1 MRYTGLERH
10 QRIGLSTG
18 ITPCR
23 VSNGILVKKHLYLQ
37 KKPEGNLWKIMQQ
50 GSNGC
55 VDVCVGHVLVY
66 VDDIMALAKD
76 DVRKSFFDRLQQE
89 WKCSDVETV
98 DQNNWVRFC
107 GFELKRYGDGVSLM
121 VGQKSYTAELLKRHD
136 GVAPKTC
143 PMLKSEHEE
152 PLEENLTTEDIR
164 AAQAI
169 TGELLWLAGRSR
181 PDLSYVVG
189 AMGRQVSKRPKWV
202 QKVGDHVLGFLST
215 TQDTCLVY
223 RPCSKDHGALG
234 TLQVPRHGRLLEAFA
249 DISFA
254 PNGDRSHQG
263 IIICAAGS
271 PIQWEASRQA
281 FHTMSTAE
289 AELVGYCEAAT
300 MLKSVEALMK
310 VIHTSCPSDG
320 SVDGSHVDNSFEK
333 VVYGDNSSALSIL
346 MNPDG
351 GWRTRHLRLR
361 SSCLRELL
369 RDDPKNWKVRH
380 QRGIDLP
387 ADMLTK
393 PIVLQREW
401 IKFWH
406 LLGFHVDPEIP
417 KYG

>member
-1 MRYTGLERH
+1 M
-10 QRIGLSTG
+10 
-18 ITPCR
+18 
-23 VSNGILVKKHLYLQ
+23 
-37 KKPEGNLWKIMQQ
+37 
-50 GSNGC
+50 
-55 VDVCVGHVLVY
+55 
-66 VDDIMALAKD
+66 
-76 DVRKSFFDRLQQE
+76 
-89 WKCSDVETV
+89 
-98 DQNNWVRFC
+98 RFC
-107 GFELKRYGDGVSLM
+107 GFELKRYEDGVSLM

-136 GVAPKTC
+136 GVTPKTC
-143 PMLKSEHEE
+143 PMPKSEHEE
-152 PLEENLTTEDIR
+152 PVEENLTTEDIR
-164 AAQAI
+164 AAQTI

-202 QKVGDHVLGFLST
+202 QKIGDHVLGFLST
-215 TQDTCLVY
+215 TPDTCLVY
-223 RPCSKDHGALG
+223 RPCNKDHGALG

-263 IIICAAGS
+263 VIICAAGS
-271 PIQWEASRQA
+271 PIQWGASRQA

-310 VIHTSCPSDG
+310 VIHMSCSGDD
-320 SVDGSHVDNSFEK
+320 SVDGSVDNSFEK
-333 VVYGDNSSALSIL
+333 VVYGGNSRALSIL

-361 SSCLRELL
+361 SSCLREVL

-406 LLGFHVDPEIP
+406 LLGFHVGPEIL
-417 KYG
+417 KYGEDSPKTKTKNKPAVPSPASGLESTIRKKLRKLMMTSP